1 MVQSE
6 MEEGHAAH
14 QRREEGEHPQQPA
27 WRRMQ
32 VAALAVLATGLLV
45 AAGVV
50 AQGNG
55 ASAPTE
61 LGLHVV
67 HLPDGKIEMEY
78 TREARK
84 ASFGS
89 SDYAPESQAFREG
102 YAFARQAAPQNNLG
116 PAQQRARFARVLP
129 GPQPEPQGAFALRKP
144 AEGVAVVGTKSD
156 LSGLQGT
163 LDTIGSAQQSSLI
176 QQEQQEQAIQDAEA
190 HILSAPA

>member
-32 VAALAVLATGLLV
+32 VVALAVLATGLLV

-55 ASAPTE
+55 ESTPTE

-129 GPQPEPQGAFALRKP
+129 GPQPEPQGAFAPREP
-144 AEGVAVVGTKSD
+144 AGVVVAKSD

-163 LDTIGSAQQSSLI
+163 LDTIGSAQQGSLI

-190 HILSAPA
+190 RILSAPA